1 MVAYPE
7 VEVRFGEDRRIGQA
21 RVVSNSDERRRL
33 GDLMGAKYDWDGD
46 DDIDL
51 SRRAWCYDVPAIAI
65 DNWNPRPAT

>member
-1 MVAYPE
+1 MA
-7 VEVRFGEDRRIGQA
+7 
-21 RVVSNSDERRRL
+21 NN

-46 DDIDL
+46 DDINL